1 MPTVC
6 ERGSTRAA
14 IDDLTEGARKAFLL
28 GVGAVAMGAEKTQSV
43 VNDLVKKGEMTV
55 EQGKAINEE
64 LHRKVSEAAADSSD
78 AALKEKLKGMTP
90 EERAAWVKKAQQYAD
105 DLDAETVEVEA
116 EDADD
121 NSAKA

>member
-1 MPTVC
+1 M
-6 ERGSTRAA
+6 AA

-28 GVGAVAMGAEKTQSV
+28 GVGAVAMGAEKTQGV

-78 AALKEKLKGMTP
+78 AALKEKLRGMTP

-105 DLDAETVEVEA
+105 DLDAETVEVEVD
-116 EDADD
+116 ETDD
-121 NSAKA
+121 EHAKA